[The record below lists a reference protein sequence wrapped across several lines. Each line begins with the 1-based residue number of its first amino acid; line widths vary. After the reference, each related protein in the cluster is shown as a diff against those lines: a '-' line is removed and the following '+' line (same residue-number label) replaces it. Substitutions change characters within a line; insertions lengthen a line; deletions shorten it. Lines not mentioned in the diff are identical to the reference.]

1 MIRLIRLIMDAMASV
16 PLGMP
21 CVRILP
27 EPSRDTH
34 SCWRSRSQSPFRIY
48 RMGTLKDDRAPDVGK
63 RGRGAEG
70 QRSREVEAAREARRT
85 VSTRRA
91 MATAA
96 AVLTTGPRTLSS
108 GGGPKAGD
116 HRAGV
121 PSTQEASD
129 DRLLRD
135 LVWDA
140 LSSFANRRLTR
151 AVAVIGALGDAFV
164 VWRAPVVHPV

>member
-1 MIRLIRLIMDAMASV
+1 MDAMASV

-27 EPSRDTH
+27 EPSPDTH
-34 SCWRSRSQSPFRIY
+34 SCCGSRSQSLFRIY
-48 RMGTLKDDRAPDVGK
+48 GMGTLKDDRAPGVGK
-63 RGRGAEG
+63 RGRGAVGQRGRGAEG

-121 PSTQEASD
+121 PSTREASD

-135 LVWDA
+135 QVWDA

-151 AVAVIGALGDAFV
+151 AVPVIGALGDAFV